1 MATAPA
7 TLRPRVW
14 RPDAQAF
21 YTTYGS
27 SVVGSRYQVI
37 GDLVNTHQ
45 VMFTTASWGG
55 ARTTNYT
62 SISADTDDII
72 FDHGIPWTN
81 SQSNAGARPSR
92 PEAWAKNIFSCGA
105 FAHRD
110 NANPGDDSWAA
121 GGGSIG
127 PAPDGR
133 IKPDLSA
140 YYDRILCSDL
150 TGSAGYNRSGDYYTN
165 FGGTSGATPIIAGHN
180 ALAIQMFTDGLF
192 SPQRVPNGT
201 RWQNRPKFTT
211 LKALQIANAS
221 QYSFTKTSTDNRR
234 EHLGWGMPNLKTM
247 YDRRN
252 VHFVVDE
259 TDILRPGKGMSYK
272 INVKAGEPELKISMC
287 YADPAANPSASFQ
300 RINDL
305 TLRVVAPDNTIYWG
319 NAGLKDGN
327 YSTAGG
333 SRDERDTVEN
343 VFVKNPAA
351 GVWTVEVGAFLVVQ
365 DSHVETTAV
374 DADFGLVSVGGTFV
388 SKQAIELD
396 VGAFDTYGTGCA
408 SAKGCGVCFGRNWT
422 QSSANA
428 SSTADEIAIFDFTNQ
443 ATQICGFDF
452 YMAAKSA
459 PVDVEVRI
467 YDFDTQTA
475 QPGKVLGSQKI
486 RVGTQLGIYSAKFA
500 TQPIVGAG
508 SVFFVAF
515 DNADKLVLPSSS
527 TGSLFTHYERR
538 NGSWSTLTADT
549 NWSYRVSC
557 QQGNIVPTLSSS
569 VRPLIGQ
576 SMVFDLKN
584 AGGGLAGF
592 MFLGLSDKSWN
603 GALLPFSYG
612 GGCQVLTSGDILVT
626 CVTNTAGEASV
637 SIPLPFDKGFIG
649 LVAFQQFFVLDTAN
663 PLGLISTNGGR
674 IRVGEF

>member
-1 MATAPA
+1 
-7 TLRPRVW
+7 
-14 RPDAQAF
+14 
-21 YTTYGS
+21 
-27 SVVGSRYQVI
+27 
-37 GDLVNTHQ
+37 
-45 VMFTTASWGG
+45 
-55 ARTTNYT
+55 
-62 SISADTDDII
+62 
-72 FDHGIPWTN
+72 
-81 SQSNAGARPSR
+81 
-92 PEAWAKNIFSCGA
+92 
-105 FAHRD
+105 
-110 NANPGDDSWAA
+110 
-121 GGGSIG
+121 
-127 PAPDGR
+127 
-133 IKPDLSA
+133 
-140 YYDRILCSDL
+140 
-150 TGSAGYNRSGDYYTN
+150 
-165 FGGTSGATPIIAGHN
+165 
-180 ALAIQMFTDGLF
+180 
-192 SPQRVPNGT
+192 
-201 RWQNRPKFTT
+201 
-211 LKALQIANAS
+211 
-221 QYSFTKTSTDNRR
+221 
-234 EHLGWGMPNLKTM
+234 
-247 YDRRN
+247 
-252 VHFVVDE
+252 
-259 TDILRPGKGMSYK
+259 
-272 INVKAGEPELKISMC
+272 MC
-287 YADPAANPSASFQ
+287 YADPAANPSAALHADQ
-300 RINDL
+300 RPDAARDRGERTSRSTGA
-305 TLRVVAPDNTIYWG
+305 TL
-319 NAGLKDGN
+319 GLEEGN
-327 YSTAGG
+327 YSVKGGG
-333 SRDERDTVEN
+333 SRDERRHGRERLREESRP
-343 VFVKNPAA
+343 PASGPSRSW
-351 GVWTVEVGAFLVVQ
+351 GVPGRP
-365 DSHVETTAV
+365 
-374 DADFGLVSVGGTFV
+374 GLARRDDRGRTPTSVSSSVGGTFV